1 MWMGQLLA
9 LVRLLVSCL
18 HRVRME
24 GSWKAQLQALGGLR
38 ASCLN
43 RMGRLR
49 ALGKLQASR

>member
-24 GSWKAQLQALGGLR
+24 GSWKAQLQALGRLR